1 MKTRKKIA
9 GIAIIL
15 LAVAGL
21 AGGYVLLRY
30 LPAYFRPNTAFTK
43 ESVVIC
49 IPSGTSPGELVQQL
63 TAERVLDDP
72 DLLRALLASRTT
84 PAAGFGGRYTVNRGM
99 TTRQILNLI
108 ASRRQTPVNLVM
120 LPARTLG
127 EVAAHLAGQLEA
139 DSLAILEALTDQ
151 QMWSEYGFTRATFPS
166 MLVPNTYQVYWDITP
181 PKLVARLY
189 REYKAFWNEGRV
201 RQARDIGL
209 TPLEVATLASIIQ
222 EEVLHP
228 SELPTVAGVYMNRL
242 RANMPL
248 QACPTAKFAAGDLTL
263 KRILKIH
270 TQIDSPYNTYIHP
283 GLPPGPI
290 AIASTQ
296 AIEAVLHY
304 DRHDYLYFCARA
316 DLSGYHHFS
325 RTGEQHARYAAEYHR
340 VLNRR
345 GIR

>member
-1 MKTRKKIA
+1 M
-9 GIAIIL
+9 
-15 LAVAGL
+15 
-21 AGGYVLLRY
+21 
-30 LPAYFRPNTAFTK
+30 
-43 ESVVIC
+43 
-49 IPSGTSPGELVQQL
+49 
-63 TAERVLDDP
+63 
-72 DLLRALLASRTT
+72 
-84 PAAGFGGRYTVNRGM
+84 
-99 TTRQILNLI
+99 
-108 ASRRQTPVNLVM
+108 
-120 LPARTLG
+120 
-127 EVAAHLAGQLEA
+127 AGQLEA

-189 REYKAFWNEGRV
+189 REYKAFWNEGRA

-242 RANMPL
+242 RA
-248 QACPTAKFAAGDLTL
+248 
-263 KRILKIH
+263 ILKIH